1 MHAIVE
7 DLESLNFNCAM
18 RREKE
23 SLEWQLLI
31 GLNNHERILR
41 EAETQFVMAPRVYT
55 DSSKQSLKDQR
66 KEKQKSYLPK
76 TVIET
81 ENKKVFVYDHKD
93 EFCGG
98 DFDKILNEAEK
109 SRLIYII
116 LDKIKLSEMNN
127 FTGALKDSKN
137 NFTTLEGANEAFSYY
152 IKRN

>member
-1 MHAIVE
+1 MCAIIE
-7 DLESLNFNCAM
+7 DLEALKFNCAM

-23 SLEWQLLI
+23 TLEWQLLI
-31 GLNNHERILR
+31 GLNDHERILR

-55 DSSKQSLKDQR
+55 DSSKQSLKDQK
-66 KEKQKSYLPK
+66 KEKQERYLPK

-81 ENKKVFVYDHKD
+81 EAKKVFVYDHKD

-116 LDKIKLSEMNN
+116 LDKIKLSEMSN
-127 FTGALKDSKN
+127 FVGALKDSKN
-137 NFTTLEGANEAFSYY
+137 DFTTLEGANEAFSYY